1 MGLCMTVLIDAEV
14 TWFTKNNSLIEDG
27 QRYTGAAMISN
38 TETIWAGISGQKAD
52 LETLTRVLELRK
64 DKRHI
69 VCQPLLSLISV

>member
-14 TWFTKNNSLIEDG
+14 TWFTKNNSFIQDE